1 MIVEHG
7 GNTRD
12 FSLARGLIPDEAL
25 DLSASLHP
33 CAPNIADVLSENLG
47 SVRNYP
53 DPRLATRYLAEAIG
67 VDPERLLLT
76 NGGSEAIALVADVLG
91 EGNIVAPEFSLYQR
105 HLKRTAETAPRWRSN
120 PNNPLGTLA
129 DPAEQ
134 ATVWDE
140 AFYPIATGQF
150 TRGDEQSWRIGS
162 MTKIWAC
169 AGLRLGYVVA
179 PDAQSCQ
186 VLASRQP
193 KWSVNGLALAII
205 EPMLEKTDLRVM
217 KDQLEVLR
225 ASLFLLLQEK
235 GIANAKVKH
244 ILSPAWTTDWISE
257 EGRQKLRLYGIAPPV
272 NEPDKSA
279 LFSEPP
285 RVACPKC
292 NSEDTRMVSLFGSTA
307 CKAQYQCNQC
317 LEPFDYFK
325 CLK

>member
-12 FSLARGLIPDEAL
+12 FSLARGLNPDEAL

-33 CAPNIADVLSENLG
+33 CAPNIADVLTDHLG

-53 DPRLATRYLAEAIG
+53 DSRLATRYLADAIG

-105 HLKRTAETAPRWRSN
+105 HLKRTVETAPRWRSN

-134 ATVWDE
+134 AAVWDE

-162 MTKIWAC
+162 LTKIWAC

-179 PDAQSCQ
+179 PDAQSCR

-205 EPMLEKTDLRVM
+205 EPMLEKTNLRVM

-225 ASLFLLLQEK
+225 TSLFLLLQEK
-235 GIANAKVKH
+235 GIAVQMTAANWLLVHNGATLYEHLAKRNIFMRNCASFGLENTYRIAVPAKTSIEEVK
-244 ILSPAWTTDWISE
+244 
-257 EGRQKLRLYGIAPPV
+257 IALMDFEV
-272 NEPDKSA
+272 EH
-279 LFSEPP
+279 E
-285 RVACPKC
+285 
-292 NSEDTRMVSLFGSTA
+292 
-307 CKAQYQCNQC
+307 
-317 LEPFDYFK
+317 
-325 CLK
+325 

>member
-12 FSLARGLIPDEAL
+12 FSLSRGLNPDEAL

-33 CAPNIADVLSENLG
+33 CAPNIADVLPDYLG

-53 DPRLATRYLAEAIG
+53 DSRLATRYLADAIG

-129 DPAEQ
+129 EPAEQ
-134 ATVWDE
+134 AAVWDE
-140 AFYPIATGQF
+140 AFYPIATAQW

-162 MTKIWAC
+162 LTKIWAC
-169 AGLRLGYVVA
+169 AGIRLGYVVA
-179 PDAQSCQ
+179 PDAQSCR

-225 ASLFLLLQEK
+225 TSLFLLLQEK
-235 GIANAKVKH
+235 GIAVQMTAANWLLVHNGAMLYEHLAKRNIFMRNCASFGLENTYRIAVPAKTSIEEVK
-244 ILSPAWTTDWISE
+244 
-257 EGRQKLRLYGIAPPV
+257 IALMDF
-272 NEPDKSA
+272 EI
-279 LFSEPP
+279 EH
-285 RVACPKC
+285 
-292 NSEDTRMVSLFGSTA
+292 E
-307 CKAQYQCNQC
+307 
-317 LEPFDYFK
+317 
-325 CLK
+325 